1 MFKLLLSCLL
11 PILSPAISAYAID
24 PGQDYSLTPPYWS
37 HISGKSAL
45 YNKDTS
51 RECLH
56 PRIVRSAKN
65 GDIQIS
71 VPADAMERYR
81 IRFYDEENILLFEI
95 RQIRDPL
102 LIVEKYNFR
111 CAGVFQY
118 EVYRD
123 NELVEK
129 NSFRINPM

>member
-1 MFKLLLSCLL
+1 M
-11 PILSPAISAYAID
+11 
-24 PGQDYSLTPPYWS
+24 G
-37 HISGKSAL
+37 
-45 YNKDTS
+45 
-51 RECLH
+51 
-56 PRIVRSAKN
+56 
-65 GDIQIS
+65 
-71 VPADAMERYR
+71 RYR
-81 IRFYDEENILLFEI
+81 VRFYDEENILLFEI

-129 NSFRINPM
+129 NSFRINPV